1 MTRNTGAIGC
11 MSGWLYSFAH
21 VAATYG
27 RRIAMTVSFRGLT
40 ELTNLSGRVSDRL
53 SHDFP
58 HRFARR
64 ATSSLAVALVC
75 LSFGWLGN
83 AFAQEKVSLPSLDTD
98 SRGAPVM
105 IDAYLFRASNAT
117 GPTPAVV
124 FMHGCNGMFTRKGKI
139 DSRELDWA
147 HRLNAQGYAVLAVDS
162 FTSRAQP
169 SECARGGPVRP
180 SVERPRDAYGALRYL
195 QSLPGIQPDRIA
207 LMGWSHGGGTVLF
220 SIGPAS
226 PGRVRDAKPAP
237 DFVAAIAFY
246 PGWCN
251 AKAQGPDWSTHIPL
265 LLLTGADDVWS
276 KPAPCDAFVQEAT
289 AHGAPI
295 TFHLYPGA
303 VHDFDYP
310 NLPVRSRPEFTN
322 PRTHVVPITGTQPEA
337 RDDAIARVTAFL
349 AKAFGK

>member
-1 MTRNTGAIGC
+1 MSVRFMSLTGRTHR
-11 MSGWLYSFAH
+11 MRR
-21 VAATYG
+21 VA
-27 RRIAMTVSFRGLT
+27 FRL
-40 ELTNLSGRVSDRL
+40 
-53 SHDFP
+53 
-58 HRFARR
+58 ARCVFSR
-64 ATSSLAVALVC
+64 LAVALAC
-75 LSFGWLGN
+75 ISSGWSGT
-83 AFAQEKVSLPSLDTD
+83 AFAQEKVSIPSWDAD
-98 SRGAPVM
+98 SSGAPVM
-105 IDAYLFRASNAT
+105 IDAYLFRAANAS

-147 HRLNAQGYAVLAVDS
+147 QRLNAQGYAVLAVDS

-169 SECARGGPVRP
+169 SECAKGGPVRP

-195 QSLPGIQPDRIA
+195 QRLPGIRPDRIA

-220 SIGPAS
+220 SIGPKS
-226 PGRVRDAKPAP
+226 PGRVPGTRPGP

-251 AKAQGPDWSTHIPL
+251 AAAQGAGWSTRIPL
-265 LLLTGADDVWS
+265 LLLTGADDVWT
-276 KPAPCDAFVQEAT
+276 KAAPCDAFVRDVT
-289 AHGAPI
+289 AQGAPV
-295 TFHLYPGA
+295 TFHIYPGA

-310 NLPVRSRPEFTN
+310 NLPVRNRPEFTN

-349 AKAFGK
+349 ANAFGT